1 MPKNPTQS
9 NQVKIPKL
17 RFPGF
22 EDVWE
27 EKKLGQLTKI
37 YDGTHQTPTYVKHGI
52 PFYSV
57 EHLTA
62 NNFQD
67 TKFISNEVFEKENSR
82 VRIEKNDI
90 LMTRIGDIGTARLID
105 WNVNAS
111 FYVSLALVKQS
122 EKLNSKYLSLYINSV
137 NFQKELWKR
146 TIHVAFPKKI
156 NLGEIGE
163 SYLKFPQLPE
173 QQKIASFLGSVDEWL
188 ENLRS
193 QKLKLEQYKKGIMQK
208 IFSQQIRFKDKKGN
222 DFAEWEEK
230 RLGEVCEK
238 KSSAVS
244 ANSLEENIGEYNIYG
259 ATGFLKKVDFYQEE
273 EPFISIVKDGAGVGR
288 ILLCE
293 AKSSVLGTL
302 DIIKPKSNTNLYFLY
317 LLLGR
322 LSFL

>member
-1 MPKNPTQS
+1 MSKNLLQL
-9 NQVKIPKL
+9 NQTKIPKL

-22 EDVWE
+22 EGVWN
-27 EKKLGQLTKI
+27 EKKLGFLTKI
-37 YDGTHQTPTYVKHGI
+37 YDGTHQTPTYVKQGI

-62 NNFQD
+62 NNFQN

-105 WNVNAS
+105 WDVNAS

-173 QQKIASFLGSVDEWL
+173 QQKIASFLGSADAWI
-188 ENLRS
+188 ENLRE
-193 QKLKLEQYKKGIMQK
+193 QKKFLESYKKSLMQK
-208 IFSQQIRFKDKKGN
+208 IFSQQIRFKDEKGN
-222 DFAEWEEK
+222 NFPEWEEK
-230 RLGEVCEK
+230 RLWEVCQK

-244 ANSLEENIGEYNIYG
+244 ANSLEENMGEYNIYG

-302 DIIKPKSNTNLYFLY
+302 DIIKSKNKTNLYFLY
-317 LLLGR
+317 LIHYKM
-322 LSFL
+322 